1 MNTRREFLRAAGG
14 ATVLSLSGA
23 APAFLVEASAAQAA
37 PKKGETILV
46 VVQLS
51 GGNDGLN
58 TVVPYA
64 DDAYHKNRFTLRIGK
79 EQIHKL
85 DDHVGLHP
93 AMRLMADLF
102 NQKKLSVVQGVGY
115 PNPNRSHFES
125 MDIWH
130 TARHDRSAE
139 LAASRERRTVGWLG
153 RYLDESASTRKGS
166 DVAGLHLG
174 SQRLPLALAALN
186 VQVPSVR
193 SLDRFRLQD
202 GGDAELRRTI
212 ETLAGLKRPATN
224 DLLDF
229 IQANATAALASSQR
243 ISEALGRYKTSV
255 NYPGTGLAQS
265 LKSVA
270 QLIDAGLSTRV
281 YYVALDGFDTH
292 SEQKDA
298 HAGLLGELSA
308 ALAAFLQ
315 DLSEH
320 GHAERVLA
328 MSFSEFGRRVR
339 ENASRGT
346 DHGAAAP
353 MFLAGGRVRPG
364 LIGKHPSLTDLDDGD
379 LKFHTDFRQVYAAIL
394 REWLGWKTD
403 TILDGKYEPVPL
415 FA

>member
-14 ATVLSLSGA
+14 ATVVSLSGV
-23 APAFLVEASAAQAA
+23 APAFLVRASASQLAA
-37 PKKGETILV
+37 KKGETILV

-64 DDAYHKNRFTLRIGK
+64 DDAYHKNRFTLRIAK
-79 EQIHKL
+79 DAVHKL
-85 DDHVGLHP
+85 DDYLGLHP
-93 AMRLMADLF
+93 AMKGMAELYQ
-102 NQKKLSVVQGVGY
+102 QKKLAIVQGVGY

-130 TARHDRSAE
+130 TARQKQDRRA
-139 LAASRERRTVGWLG
+139 VGWLG
-153 RYLDESASTRKGS
+153 RYLDESAAARRGT
-166 DVAGLHLG
+166 DVAALHLG
-174 SQRLPLALAALN
+174 SERQPLALAALD

-202 GGDAELRRTI
+202 GGDAELRKTV
-212 ETLAGLKRPATN
+212 ETLAGVKRAARSE
-224 DLLDF
+224 LLDF
-229 IQANATAALASSQR
+229 IQANATAAIASSKR

-255 NYPGTGLAQS
+255 AYPSTGLAQS

-298 HAGLLGELSA
+298 HAGLVGELSG
-308 ALAAFLQ
+308 ALAAFMS
-315 DLSEH
+315 DLAEH
-320 GHAERVLA
+320 GHSNRVLVA
-328 MSFSEFGRRVR
+328 SFSEFGRRVR

-353 MFLAGGRVRPG
+353 MFLAGGRVKPG
-364 LIGKHPSLTDLDDGD
+364 VIGKHPSLTDLDDGD
-379 LKFHTDFRQVYAAIL
+379 LKHHTDFRQVYAAIL
-394 REWLGWKTD
+394 RDWLGWKTE
-403 TILDGKYEPVPL
+403 TILDGKYEPLPII
-415 FA
+415 AT

>member
-1 MNTRREFLRAAGG
+1 MNTRRDFLRTAGG

-23 APAFLVEASAAQAA
+23 APAFLVEASAAQPAA
-37 PKKGETILV
+37 KKGETILV

-79 EQIHKL
+79 EQVHKL
-85 DDHVGLHP
+85 DDHLGLHP

-102 NQKKLSVVQGVGY
+102 NQKKLSIVQGVGY

-130 TARHDRSAE
+130 TARREQDRRA
-139 LAASRERRTVGWLG
+139 VGWLG
-153 RYLDESASTRKGS
+153 RYLDESAAKRKGS
-166 DVAGLHLG
+166 DVAGLHFG
-174 SQRLPLALAALN
+174 SERLPLALAALN

-212 ETLAGLKRPATN
+212 ETLAGLKRSAKN

-255 NYPGTGLAQS
+255 NYPATGLAQS

-298 HAGLLGELSA
+298 HAGLVGELSG
-308 ALAAFLQ
+308 ALAAFVQ
-315 DLSEH
+315 DLAEH

-328 MSFSEFGRRVR
+328 MNFSEFGRRVR

-379 LKFHTDFRQVYAAIL
+379 LKHHIDFRQVYAAIL
-394 REWLGWKTD
+394 RDWLGWKTES
-403 TILDGKYEPVPL
+403 ILDGKYEPLPL

>member
-14 ATVLSLSGA
+14 ATVLSFSGT
-23 APAFLVEASAAQAA
+23 APAFLVEASAAQSAA
-37 PKKGETILV
+37 KKGETILV

-79 EQIHKL
+79 EAVHKL
-85 DDHVGLHP
+85 NDHVGLHP
-93 AMRLMADLF
+93 AMRGMADLF
-102 NQKKLSVVQGVGY
+102 QQKKLAIVQGVGY

-130 TARHDRSAE
+130 TARPKRDRRA
-139 LAASRERRTVGWLG
+139 VGWLG
-153 RYLDESASTRKGS
+153 RYLDESAAARRGT

-174 SQRLPLALAALN
+174 SERQPLALAALN

-202 GGDAELRRTI
+202 GGDAELRKAV
-212 ETLAGLKRPATN
+212 ELLAGIKRAAKS

-229 IQANATAALASSQR
+229 IQANATAALASSKR
-243 ISEALGRYKTSV
+243 ISDALGRYKTSV
-255 NYPGTGLAQS
+255 AYPSTGLAQS

-298 HAGLLGELSA
+298 HAGLVGELSGA
-308 ALAAFLQ
+308 VAAFMQ
-315 DLSEH
+315 DLVEH
-320 GHAERVLA
+320 GHVDRVLVA
-328 MSFSEFGRRVR
+328 SFSEFGRRVR

-353 MFLAGGRVRPG
+353 MFLAGGRVRAG

-379 LKFHTDFRQVYAAIL
+379 LKHHTDFRQVYAAIL
-394 REWLGWKTD
+394 RDWLGWKTEA
-403 TILDGKYEPVPL
+403 ILDGKYEPV
-415 FA
+415 AVVS